1 MKRGILVLLSLSVV
15 ITGAYFTASKWAI
28 RHETIM
34 FKDPTRDE
42 RPVAVDVAVRFDK
55 EMQADAGMIKLPVA
69 ILNHGNTVKFTE
81 YSFLA
86 NVFAARGYLTIS
98 IQNDLP
104 SDGPMVTKVGELYVG
119 RLPQYQRG
127 ITNIKFAIEEMKKRQ
142 PNADYSK
149 LTMVGHSN
157 GGDIAMYFAK
167 QYPDEIKKVVT
178 LDNLRVPFMTDGKFK
193 ILSFRSHDQ
202 QFKPDPGVVPDEE
215 ECEKAGI
222 TVVNTNFQHNDMR
235 DTGPEK
241 AKDSIQAML
250 DKFLADTDS
259 AVAPVD
265 TRNSPPKILEPGP
278 VSLYVPVE
286 KPPQTFGEKLKKSLS
301 LTKTETKKGPSVT
314 N

>member
-15 ITGAYFTASKWAI
+15 ITAAYFTASKWAI
-28 RHETIM
+28 RHETLM

-55 EMQADAGMIKLPVA
+55 EMQAEAGMIKLPVA

-86 NVFAARGYLTIS
+86 NVFAWRGYLTIS

-178 LDNLRVPFMTDGKFK
+178 LDNLRVPFMTDGRFK

-202 QFKPDPGVVPDEE
+202 QFKPDPGVVPDAD

-222 TVVNTNFQHNDMR
+222 TVVNTNFRHNDMR

-265 TRNSPPKILEPGP
+265 TTNAPPKILEPGP
-278 VSLYVPVE
+278 VTLYVPVE
-286 KPPQTFGEKLKKSLS
+286 KPPTFTEKVKKSLS
-301 LTKTETKKGPSVT
+301 LTKTETKKDPSVT